1 MDLVWEKLFEDIRR
15 NRVLVFDRKS
25 AASPKDLRVA
35 PLGAVVTHKVRI
47 NNDYS
52 FEAGVAT
59 EWLGGRMGD

>member
-47 NNDYS
+47 K
-52 FEAGVAT
+52 
-59 EWLGGRMGD
+59 